1 MNGKWRLIN
10 GKELYNLADDPEQRR
25 DLAEAYPEEVGK
37 LRNDY
42 EKWWKDISPV
52 FTEYPAIIIGTE
64 REKITVLSSHDLH
77 SGGPVA
83 WNHQQVRSGLISN
96 GWWALRAASGG
107 TYDTPIRSGLEAAP
121 AIAGTSVTR
130 SLDGKALP
138 ITNAR
143 IKIGDF
149 DQIRPVKDS
158 DTEIT
163 FKVTLA
169 PGDTRLQTWFTGKN
183 DLSLCA
189 YYVYIEKD

>member
-1 MNGKWRLIN
+1 M
-10 GKELYNLADDPEQRR
+10 
-25 DLAEAYPEEVGK
+25 
-37 LRNDY
+37 
-42 EKWWKDISPV
+42 
-52 FTEYPAIIIGTE
+52 
-64 REKITVLSSHDLH
+64 
-77 SGGPVA
+77 A

-96 GWWALRAASGG
+96 GWWALRAAAEELINQPSAAGLQKQI
-107 TYDTPIRSGLEAAP
+107 PRSAQAWKLPGHSRDQCDQVIGWE
-121 AIAGTSVTR
+121 
-130 SLDGKALP
+130 ALP